1 MRMNVGDARD
11 RFSKLI
17 QAVENGEDVTILK
30 HGKPV
35 AQITRSPGTKKRSG
49 PQLGTLAGMGVVVD
63 PDWHKGPETERE
75 LEAWLKGRF
84 D

>member
-35 AQITRSPGTKKRSG
+35 AQIGSG
-49 PQLGTLAGMGVVVD
+49 SI
-63 PDWHKGPETERE
+63 
-75 LEAWLKGRF
+75 
-84 D
+84 